1 LLKDIPAAPFLPHN
15 SKDHLAFAPVQENDM
30 VVRCLRFPLLPSV
43 ILSVIFTGAARAEEN
58 VYKKALKSTVW
69 IVVPMGGGKVGMA
82 SGSVVDTS
90 KRLILTNYH
99 VVGDQK
105 ECVIFFPMFGK
116 NGELIPEKEKYLA
129 ALQKG
134 GGLKATVF
142 ATDQHKDLALVQ
154 LAKLPAG
161 TTALKLAAGSP
172 SPSDKVHSIGSPGV
186 SGALFNYTDGTVKAV
201 YQKKWKAL
209 RSPNDPNPLELEA
222 KVIESSSGINKGDS
236 GGPLMNSNAEL
247 VGVTQGALMGGA
259 DTRPISFFI
268 DVSEVKAL
276 LKSKGVTPRVAPD
289 AATEDKTATTA
300 STSSPTKEE
309 LEKRENDAQFKLY
322 VAKELAKAGKNEK
335 ARERYQE
342 IVDLYKGTMA
352 ADEAQKLLE
361 TK

>member
-1 LLKDIPAAPFLPHN
+1 MAVRSLRSALLLTIALTLVFTRAA
-15 SKDHLAFAPVQENDM
+15 K
-30 VVRCLRFPLLPSV
+30 
-43 ILSVIFTGAARAEEN
+43 AEES

-116 NGELIPEKEKYLA
+116 GGELIPEKEKYLA

-154 LAKLPAG
+154 LSKLPAG
-161 TTALKLAAGSP
+161 TIALKLAAASP
-172 SPSDKVHSIGSPGV
+172 GPSDKVHSIGSPGV
-186 SGALFNYTDGTVKAV
+186 SGALFNYTDGSVKAV
-201 YQKKWKAL
+201 YHKKWLAG
-209 RSPNDPNPLELEA
+209 RSANDPSPLQLEA
-222 KVIESSSGINKGDS
+222 KVIETSSGINKGDS
-236 GGPLMNSNAEL
+236 GGPLMNGNAEL
-247 VGVTQGALMGGA
+247 VGVTQGALMGGT

-276 LKSKGVTPRVAPD
+276 LKTKGVTPTVAASTD
-289 AATEDKTATTA
+289 TEDKPSDKTATTA
-300 STSSPTKEE
+300 SASSPSKEE
-309 LEKRENDAQFKLY
+309 LEKRENEAQFKLDL
-322 VAKELAKAGKNEK
+322 AKELAKAGKTDK
-335 ARERYQE
+335 ARDRYQD
-342 IVDLYKGTMA
+342 IVTAYKGTKA
-352 ADEAQKLLE
+352 ADEAQKLLD
-361 TK
+361 KK